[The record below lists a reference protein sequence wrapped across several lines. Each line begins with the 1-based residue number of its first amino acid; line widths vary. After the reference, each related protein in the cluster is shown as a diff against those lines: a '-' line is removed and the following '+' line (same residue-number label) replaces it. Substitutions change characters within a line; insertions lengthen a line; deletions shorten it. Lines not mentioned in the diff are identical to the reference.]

1 MGHLRLPS
9 IQLVSAAF
17 ALIAA
22 TTVSAGQSAA
32 TRAQTPDGRPNL
44 NGIWQALNSA
54 NWDIE
59 AHEARPGP
67 PQLGALLAAPA
78 GLGVVEGQIPYKPEA
93 AAKKKENFNKRFTD
107 DPEAKCYLPGVPRAN
122 YMPFP
127 FQIVQGTDRIM
138 MIYEFA
144 AAARTIFMGKVP
156 ESPTDTW
163 MGHSVGRWEGQSL
176 VVDVSAF
183 NGSAWFDRAGNYQSE
198 TLKVVERYTPVSADV
213 LNYEATIE
221 DPTLYT
227 RPWKISMPLYRRLDK
242 GMQLLEFKCVPFS
255 EELLYGDLRKK
266 PRR

>member
-1 MGHLRLPS
+1 
-9 IQLVSAAF
+9 
-17 ALIAA
+17 
-22 TTVSAGQSAA
+22 
-32 TRAQTPDGRPNL
+32 
-44 NGIWQALNSA
+44 
-54 NWDIE
+54 
-59 AHEARPGP
+59 
-67 PQLGALLAAPA
+67 
-78 GLGVVEGQIPYKPEA
+78 
-93 AAKKKENFNKRFTD
+93 
-107 DPEAKCYLPGVPRAN
+107 
-122 YMPFP
+122 
-127 FQIVQGTDRIM
+127 
-138 MIYEFA
+138 
-144 AAARTIFMGKVP
+144 
-156 ESPTDTW
+156 

-183 NGSAWFDRAGNYQSE
+183 NGMAWFDRAGNYQSE